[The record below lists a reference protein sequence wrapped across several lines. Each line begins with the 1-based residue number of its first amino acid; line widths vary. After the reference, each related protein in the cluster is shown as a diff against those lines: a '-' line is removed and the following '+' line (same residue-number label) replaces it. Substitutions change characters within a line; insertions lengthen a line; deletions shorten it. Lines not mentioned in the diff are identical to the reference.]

1 MCESSND
8 NLTVFVSQL
17 SYNPGQQCKQAA
29 NQLVSRVVTV
39 VSAAGRLAVLFLMDV
54 VLKL

>member
-1 MCESSND
+1 MVMRESSND

-17 SYNPGQQCKQAA
+17 SYQQAA
-29 NQLVSRVVTV
+29 NNSESVS
-39 VSAAGRLAVLFLMDV
+39 AGRLAVLFLMDV